1 MDDDFL
7 ISLKEMIQ
15 NGNLNKL
22 TRVKYKGISKNIYLP
37 SQLIVFN

>member
-1 MDDDFL
+1 MDNDLL

-22 TRVKYKGISKNIYLP
+22 TRVRRKGIAKINTDPAKWVI
-37 SQLIVFN
+37 N